1 MSERQDRGWD
11 RSADRSDVGSA
22 ATGGGA
28 SAGAGIAAAVC
39 VRVEEFVLDA
49 ALSVRRGELLA
60 LTGPNGGGKTTLL
73 RALAGLAPLE
83 RGRITLENRA
93 VDDPEEG
100 IWIPPERRGIGYAF
114 QDVRLFPH
122 LSVLENVEFGL
133 LHRTHRTWPRTG
145 ETHRTDRHSE
155 ADRHGEADRR
165 GEAKRRDR
173 EGEAKRRDREGDIVG
188 RDREGDRRGEAD
200 RHGVFHSTRRRNVRT
215 AALAALESVRMA
227 ERASDRPDS
236 LSGGQAQRVSLAR
249 ALAARPPVLLL
260 DEPFSAVD
268 AAVKPELLRLVAAAG
283 ATVVIASHD
292 PDALKSADRVM
303 TLLSGHIS
311 KD

>member
-1 MSERQDRGWD
+1 MR
-11 RSADRSDVGSA
+11 GSA
-22 ATGGGA
+22 AAG
-28 SAGAGIAAAVC
+28 SAAAIAAAVC

-49 ALSVRRGELLA
+49 ALSVQRGELLA
-60 LTGPNGGGKTTLL
+60 LTGPNGSGKTTLL

-100 IWIPPERRGIGYAF
+100 IWIPPEQRGIGYAF

-133 LHRTHRTWPRTG
+133 LHRTWPRTD
-145 ETHRTDRHSE
+145 EANSHRTDGRGE
-155 ADRHGEADRR
+155 AHRHGEAKSRNRHDDIV
-165 GEAKRRDR
+165 GQNKEDEIEEPDR
-173 EGEAKRRDREGDIVG
+173 EGGRRAKV
-188 RDREGDRRGEAD
+188 
-200 RHGVFHSTRRRNVRT
+200 GVFHSARRRNVRT

-227 ERASDRPDS
+227 ERASDRPNS

-283 ATVVIASHD
+283 ATVVMASHD

-303 TLLSGHIS
+303 TLLSGHIL
-311 KD
+311 KE

>member
-1 MSERQDRGWD
+1 MPERQDRNRD
-11 RSADRSDVGSA
+11 RGAERSGSESSAGA
-22 ATGGGA
+22 ASGGGT
-28 SAGAGIAAAVC
+28 SAGAGSARRSAAAGSAAAIAAAVC

-60 LTGPNGGGKTTLL
+60 LTGPNGSGKTTLL

-93 VDDPEEG
+93 VDDPEER
-100 IWIPPERRGIGYAF
+100 IWIPPEQRGIGYAF

-133 LHRTHRTWPRTG
+133 LHRTWPRT
-145 ETHRTDRHSE
+145 DQ
-155 ADRHGEADRR
+155 
-165 GEAKRRDR
+165 
-173 EGEAKRRDREGDIVG
+173 
-188 RDREGDRRGEAD
+188 AD
-200 RHGVFHSTRRRNVRT
+200 RHGVFHSIRRRNVRT

-227 ERASDRPDS
+227 ERASDRPNS

-283 ATVVIASHD
+283 ATVVMASHD

-303 TLLSGHIS
+303 TLLSGQIL
-311 KD
+311 KE